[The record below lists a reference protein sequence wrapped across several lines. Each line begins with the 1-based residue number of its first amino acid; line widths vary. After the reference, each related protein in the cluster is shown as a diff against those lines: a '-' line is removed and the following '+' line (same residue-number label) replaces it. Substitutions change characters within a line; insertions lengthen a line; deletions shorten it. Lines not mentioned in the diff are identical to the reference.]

1 MKKRKRWIWGL
12 GVLLILAGAVYLYQR
27 PGTLVEVVD
36 VKTGTIARTVEET
49 GYVEPVES
57 LDLYADQYARVVET
71 RVETGDKVK
80 KDQVLIVLENPE
92 LAVEIAN
99 MEVQLSQ
106 AQSGAGSLKSS
117 LHQME
122 LELSKAEKDLKRGEE
137 LFNEGAI
144 TQDEYEEIDFL
155 ADTARGNV
163 GRIKEE
169 LARNNDQVFGLKKS
183 LAELKQKKA
192 GLVVESPFD
201 GVVLELSVKQEGV
214 VSPGSQLISVAKPDQ
229 LKIKVD
235 ILSDDLAQV
244 KLGQPVLITAP
255 VLGKTVLKGTVM
267 QIYPKAE
274 EKQSAL
280 GVVQRRVPVMI
291 SFQET
296 GILKPGYEVQAAIQ
310 IEKQE
315 NVLVLPRESVR
326 TTGTGEKEVFLV
338 DQGKVKFLPVETG
351 IFDSENI
358 EITGGLKKGDMVIK
372 NAGLDLKEGQKIE
385 TISQ

>member
-57 LDLYADQYARVVET
+57 LELYADQYARVVET